1 MALSR
6 DRTYQTHAGV
16 TAAQMPAYF
25 IGKLVPGL
33 GRVPT
38 WRPGKGHLLP
48 RLVITAVSFHGIGK
62 RGIRVL
68 RHPWLAD
75 VLVRPHGSTAAV
87 SVGLPRQLQ
96 AINAV
101 V

>member
-25 IGKLVPGL
+25 VGKLVPGL
-33 GRVPT
+33 GRVPAR
-38 WRPGKGHLLP
+38 RPGKGHLLP
-48 RLVITAVSFHGIGK
+48 GLVVTAVALHGIGK

-68 RHPWLAD
+68 RHPWFAD
-75 VLVRPHGSTAAV
+75 ALVRPHGGTATV
-87 SVGLPRQLQ
+87 PVGLPRQLQ